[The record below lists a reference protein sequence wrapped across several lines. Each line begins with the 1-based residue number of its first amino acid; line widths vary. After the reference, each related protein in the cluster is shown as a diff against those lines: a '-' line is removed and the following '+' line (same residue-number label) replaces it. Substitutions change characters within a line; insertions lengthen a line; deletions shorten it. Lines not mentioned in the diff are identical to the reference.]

1 MSTIHY
7 YSRREY
13 LRIHIPLIIYCLYI
27 YIYMHSNCRYW
38 LVLNFYGYNK
48 LCCTGDYTSGRI
60 TRKELASVVVTALTS
75 AFSAGKWLHVLTW
88 RGWMRYRPSY
98 VCSPCLLRSVR
109 TEEIAGNLSLECQ
122 STYLGTLVI
131 YFSWNVNCSER
142 EGGSFFGRSQESS
155 KRDDF
160 PSHLTRYA
168 AIL

>member
-60 TRKELASVVVTALTS
+60 TRTELASVVVTALTS
-75 AFSAGKWLHVLTW
+75 AFSAGK
-88 RGWMRYRPSY
+88 
-98 VCSPCLLRSVR
+98 
-109 TEEIAGNLSLECQ
+109 
-122 STYLGTLVI
+122 
-131 YFSWNVNCSER
+131 
-142 EGGSFFGRSQESS
+142 
-155 KRDDF
+155 
-160 PSHLTRYA
+160 
-168 AIL
+168 